1 MDEDDED
8 EDMDDGGDDSFGEDD
23 DMIGVSDV
31 TNQLAAAGWQH
42 GVKFCFVNTLLLPQP
57 THCVATSQCF
67 QAFPCNWW
75 QPSIAIL
82 DSLKSS
88 QTSRICLVQSFS
100 QPLSCVKFQFLDA
113 VVSLAPTWPVY
124 ITAINRNY
132 NRHDPGS

>member
-57 THCVATSQCF
+57 ANAF
-67 QAFPCNWW
+67 MLFPCNCWLCIMAL
-75 QPSIAIL
+75 PSIAIL
-82 DSLKSS
+82 DFLKSS
-88 QTSRICLVQSFS
+88 QTSHICDQSCLDQSFS
-100 QPLSCVKFQFLDA
+100 QPLSSVKFLFLDA
-113 VVSLAPTWPVY
+113 VVSLAPPAGLC
-124 ITAINRNY
+124 I
-132 NRHDPGS
+132 